1 MPRKAPDSAALVAFK
16 KWRGGC
22 LTCHLCFPIVQ
33 LPDVSSDWE
42 LQSIQAPERRSRTG
56 DVSSCWECSST
67 EQHEQTWSVTSSKSY
82 HDDDNRSWMRAPAPP
97 HLLDHDEE
105 DKVRTSCSG
114 VSEGKE
120 MWQQSGGFT
129 LWAANKDFPD
139 ETRASQATVS
149 TRNTPQQLL
158 LWLRQRSPPDVL
170 TLNLFSLDTKKS
182 GAKTRSIYLIRITNF
197 YLRKLP
203 PIMTKKDYFGRALY
217 NGVNIV
223 LPPLGNEIHSTVRNL
238 WVTQVCQGSVWFTSA
253 TLNQQNT
260 RVTYTLPPLWRVKT
274 VTHLQMLLVTQRE
287 TEVQLLNSVCEKM
300 HDERQR
306 LWPGVLL
313 ITVHDWNG
321 SYRRSALNPSFCG
334 DACSIT

>member
-1 MPRKAPDSAALVAFK
+1 MTTEA
-16 KWRGGC
+16 G
-22 LTCHLCFPIVQ
+22 
-33 LPDVSSDWE
+33 WE
-42 LQSIQAPERRSRTG
+42 LQLLHT
-56 DVSSCWECSST
+56 CST
-67 EQHEQTWSVTSSKSY
+67 TMKNPV
-82 HDDDNRSWMRAPAPP
+82 
-97 HLLDHDEE
+97 
-105 DKVRTSCSG
+105 KVRTSCSG
-114 VSEGKE
+114 VTEGKE

-149 TRNTPQQLL
+149 TMNTPQQLL

-260 RVTYTLPPLWRVKT
+260 CDVHAASTMESEDSYTSTDVTGHTERDRSAAAQLSLWENARWTTAFVTWSPIDHCPRLKRIIQTFCSKSFFLWRR
-274 VTHLQMLLVTQRE
+274 LLHNLELNDWTQ
-287 TEVQLLNSVCEKM
+287 Q
-300 HDERQR
+300 
-306 LWPGVLL
+306 
-313 ITVHDWNG
+313 
-321 SYRRSALNPSFCG
+321 
-334 DACSIT
+334 